1 MTLPSLATS
10 YSNRWPSR
18 TTRSRYSASLRQQSL
33 LLGLK
38 ATRCERPFQAEALKL
53 MSEYVTATRL
63 KVLGGQDAF
72 AKSGVKLEALR
83 RTSDLPNP
91 NYTVYVSMLLVAC
104 VACARF
110 AKWREE
116 ACLDSHTSG
125 RYASSSQGHI

>member
-1 MTLPSLATS
+1 
-10 YSNRWPSR
+10 
-18 TTRSRYSASLRQQSL
+18 
-33 LLGLK
+33 
-38 ATRCERPFQAEALKL
+38 